1 MDITEGTLRLS
12 QELGA
17 GEGTTEDPQLT
28 SLEELAKGR
37 KAGLW
42 GLEAYNMPATLKGVR
57 KERASI

>member
-37 KAGLW
+37 KAGL
-42 GLEAYNMPATLKGVR
+42 
-57 KERASI
+57 